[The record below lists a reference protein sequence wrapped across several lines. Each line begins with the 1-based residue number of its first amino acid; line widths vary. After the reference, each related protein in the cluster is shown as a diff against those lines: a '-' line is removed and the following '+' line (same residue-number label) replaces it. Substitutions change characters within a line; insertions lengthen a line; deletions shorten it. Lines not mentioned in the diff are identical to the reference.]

1 MQKSSVRAILFSY
14 FYHKLLLST
23 LSTQQKT
30 IILTSIHLQNA
41 QVVVLDAERRI
52 VYGTPLKKYELQK
65 RKTIYKTTM
74 QEKEKQQKVTV
85 AIFLDEFD
93 F

>member
-1 MQKSSVRAILFSY
+1 M
-14 FYHKLLLST
+14 
-23 LSTQQKT
+23 
-30 IILTSIHLQNA
+30 
-41 QVVVLDAERRI
+41 VVLDAERRI